1 MSEAAPRT
9 RRQRWLNHLGTVA
22 LMLVV
27 FFGVQAW
34 QTRAVPKTLD
44 PALLDLPMSTLRPG
58 QALSTST
65 LRAEL
70 VALQLRHPGQNVALY
85 VWAEWCP
92 ICKTTQGTVDALSAD
107 RAVLTVAMQSGGAE
121 AVTRYQQAQGLAWH
135 TLVDPR
141 GELAKGLGFAAVP
154 GFAVLTP
161 EGALRWPTV
170 GWTSAWGMRL
180 RLWWG

>member
-1 MSEAAPRT
+1 MSEAAPRS
-9 RRQRWLNHLGTVA
+9 RRQRWLSHLGTVV

-34 QTRAVPKTLD
+34 QTRAVPKALD
-44 PALLDLPMSTLRPG
+44 PGLLDMALTMLRPG
-58 QALSTST
+58 QAPSTST

-70 VALQLRHPGQNVALY
+70 AELQQQHPGQNVALY

-92 ICKTTQGTVDALSAD
+92 ICKTTQGTVQSLGAD
-107 RAVLTVAMQSGGAE
+107 RAVLTVAMQSGGPE
-121 AVTRYQQAQGLAWH
+121 AVARYQQAQGLAWH

-154 GFAVLTP
+154 GFAVITP
-161 EGALRWPTV
+161 EGDLRWPTV
-170 GWTSAWGMRL
+170 GWTSAWGMRW

>member
-9 RRQRWLNHLGTVA
+9 RRQRWLSHLGTVV

-34 QTRAVPKTLD
+34 QTRAVPKALD
-44 PALLDLPMSTLRPG
+44 AALLDLPLLVVQPG
-58 QALSTST
+58 TAEHTSS

-70 VALQLRHPGQNVALY
+70 AALQARYPGQNVAVY

-92 ICKTTQGTVDALSAD
+92 ICKTTQGTVQDLAAQRPLI
-107 RAVLTVAMQSGGAE
+107 TVAMQSGGAP
-121 AVTRYQQAQGLAWH
+121 AVSRYQQQHGLNWL
-135 TLVDPR
+135 TLVDDR
-141 GELAKGLGFAAVP
+141 GELAKGLGFSAVP
-154 GFAVLTP
+154 GFAVITP
-161 EGALRWPTV
+161 EGQLRWPTV

-180 RLWWG
+180 RLWWA